1 MSAEGNLP
9 YKDEAYSI
17 IGAAIEVHDIL
28 GPGFLESVYESAF
41 VEECK
46 MRDMPIQEQ
55 VRMNI
60 TYKER
65 PLSTNFI
72 ADIVAYGKIII
83 ELKAIKRL
91 TEIIEAQLLNYLKAT
106 QMTVGLLINFASHGK
121 LEWKRFAVSSGPDR
135 LELLFI

>member
-1 MSAEGNLP
+1 MGADGELLFKAEV
-9 YKDEAYSI
+9 YAI

-46 MRDMPIQEQ
+46 LRSIPIQEQ

-60 TYKER
+60 QYKER

-72 ADIVAYGKIII
+72 ADIVAYGKIIV

-91 TEIIEAQLLNYLKAT
+91 SEIEEAQLLNYLKAT

-121 LEWKRFAVSSGPDR
+121 LEWKRYALSSGADT
-135 LELLFI
+135 LEPLFI